1 MRGGFSQIEVQSHI
15 PPRAEPSPEPS
26 WRLPRAAGS
35 RGAAVRGCP
44 ARGPWWSHANGGGCG
59 ARALC
64 PQPLSPAGPGT
75 RRRGDSGGGGERQEG
90 GSVLALHP
98 HGRVTRVS
106 VTPSGVAAS
115 WVLSQQP
122 FSLLLVFRKPWLGHR
137 VPRLLSLAGWR
148 PGLRG
153 CGSPSSLALCL
164 LRGVSLRRGPDPS
177 SKATL
182 WVKARHEGALPPPC
196 IVRKDPR
203 VPHTA
208 RRGA

>member
-1 MRGGFSQIEVQSHI
+1 MPFTSSAPGTHSGEACQCVRGGFSQIEVQSRV

-26 WRLPRAAGS
+26 WRLSRAAGS

-44 ARGPWWSHANGGGCG
+44 AHGPCWSQANGRGSG
-59 ARALC
+59 AQALS

-75 RRRGDSGGGGERQEG
+75 RRRGDGGGGGERQEG

-122 FSLLLVFRKPWLGHR
+122 FSLPLVFRKPRLGHR

-148 PGLRG
+148 PGLHG
-153 CGSPSSLALCL
+153 CGSPSSLALRL
-164 LRGVSLRRGPDPS
+164 LSGASLRRGVS
-177 SKATL
+177 RQ
-182 WVKARHEGALPPPC
+182 WG
-196 IVRKDPR
+196 
-203 VPHTA
+203 
-208 RRGA
+208 